1 MRARLRRGTA
11 AQAAA
16 ATLYKKDIFIAEDTG
31 VMYANIDGAVT
42 GIGDGAAVGP
52 TGATGATGSTGPT
65 GSVGATGPEGPTGA
79 TGSTG
84 PTGSVGA
91 TGPEGPT
98 GATGSTGPTGPAFSA
113 TATLTALGLSTASC
127 TGATGMVGVTGG
139 NTLQELITAIGADI
153 VLAQS

>member
-16 ATLYKKDIFIAEDTG
+16 ATLYKKDIFLAEDTG
-31 VMYANIDGAVT
+31 VIYANIDGSVT

-52 TGATGATGSTGPT
+52 TGSQGPQ
-65 GSVGATGPEGPTGA
+65 GDSI
-79 TGSTG
+79 
-84 PTGSVGA
+84 
-91 TGPEGPT
+91 
-98 GATGSTGPTGPAFSA
+98 TGPTGPQGASVTGPTGPQGEAGAAFSA

-153 VLAQS
+153 VRAQS

>member
-84 PTGSVGA
+84 PTG
-91 TGPEGPT
+91 
-98 GATGSTGPTGPAFSA
+98 PAFSA